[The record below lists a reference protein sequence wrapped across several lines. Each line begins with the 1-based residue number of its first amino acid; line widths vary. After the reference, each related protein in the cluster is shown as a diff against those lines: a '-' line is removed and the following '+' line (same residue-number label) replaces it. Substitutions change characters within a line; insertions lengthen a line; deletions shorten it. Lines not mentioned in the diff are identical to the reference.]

1 MTIFTNVR
9 AINLLLLIFLG
20 LFLVVVG
27 FFNYSTIM
35 AFLSGS
41 EKAVVQNGQ
50 SDVEEK
56 SQLRDNAVEDAG
68 INGGKGVLPT
78 TAGAQ
83 GEQEV
88 NMEDAALQN
97 GQQTQP
103 ENNDFFVEY
112 RMERERVRGRQ
123 VELLE
128 GIINNPDS
136 TDDMRREA
144 QQRLMQVTENMER
157 ELHLENLIKAKGY
170 SEAALF
176 IQPGSATVI
185 LKKAS
190 ISEQDATRIAD
201 LVSRVTG
208 YDLNDIVIIPK

>member
-1 MTIFTNVR
+1 MTIFTNTR
-9 AINLLLLIFLG
+9 ALNLLLLIFLG
-20 LFLVVVG
+20 LFLAGVA
-27 FFNYSTIM
+27 FFNHSTIA

-41 EKAVVQNGQ
+41 QNGTAPSEQ
-50 SDVEEK
+50 PDLEENI
-56 SQLRDNAVEDAG
+56 QLQDYAGEGAGVNAGEE
-68 INGGKGVLPT
+68 VLPT
-78 TAGAQ
+78 TAEGAGGQEQ
-83 GEQEV
+83 GV
-88 NMEDAALQN
+88 EDAGQEN
-97 GQQTQP
+97 GQQTRS
-103 ENNDFFVEY
+103 ENDDFFVEY

-123 VELLE
+123 VELLQ

-136 TDDMRREA
+136 TEDMRREA

-185 LKKAS
+185 LKNS
-190 ISEQDATRIAD
+190 TINEQDATRIAD